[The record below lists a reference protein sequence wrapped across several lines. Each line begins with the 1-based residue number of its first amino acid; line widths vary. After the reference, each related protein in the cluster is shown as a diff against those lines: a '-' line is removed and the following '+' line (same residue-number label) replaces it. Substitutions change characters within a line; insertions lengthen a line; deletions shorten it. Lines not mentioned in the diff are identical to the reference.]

1 MTTPLWKLANKKPA
15 CVTTLS
21 GQHQEETEN
30 RLLGRG
36 TGCRGT
42 GLKELARDLQRES
55 IVSQD
60 GCKRV
65 ADEERHDGKEFQP
78 QRAFCFTITP
88 QLSHFI
94 DRQMETRGEA
104 EFFMHSLTNEKGIQ
118 NLSPAMWF
126 QSDLIGPQ

>member
-1 MTTPLWKLANKKPA
+1 MMTTPLWKLADKKPTH
-15 CVTTLS
+15 VTTLR

-36 TGCRGT
+36 TGCRGA

-60 GCKRV
+60 GCKGV
-65 ADEERHDGKEFQP
+65 ADKERHDGKEFQP

-94 DRQMETRGEA
+94 DR
-104 EFFMHSLTNEKGIQ
+104 
-118 NLSPAMWF
+118 
-126 QSDLIGPQ
+126 